1 MLFRLGP
8 AKRFAG
14 ALWRAATSDEKGESY
29 MVYVFH
35 DHNTDRILASSK
47 LNRYFD
53 EEAPSF
59 EPLASR

>member
-1 MLFRLGP
+1 M
-8 AKRFAG
+8 K
-14 ALWRAATSDEKGESY
+14 KGESY

-53 EEAPSF
+53 EEAPSWSLGK
-59 EPLASR
+59 PLI